1 MNIVHYWR
9 LHYRIEYPSGKVW
22 KDKQVISGDTR
33 GQAEMN
39 LEWLLNGRN
48 GKVIITDAQYLGI
61 TKPKSDI

>member
-1 MNIVHYWR
+1 
-9 LHYRIEYPSGKVW
+9 
-22 KDKQVISGDTR
+22 
-33 GQAEMN
+33 MN